1 MNVVAEWRP
10 DVHTFSGKANAQL
23 VAEEIMS
30 INDSP
35 TPEQIYEKAKGK
47 DTELHKC
54 LEWDDKKA
62 ADNYRIQ
69 QCGAIVRQL
78 IIRKVDEPDQP
89 KEPIRF
95 FYRSGIQ
102 GGYTPTVKIVQ
113 NVDEYQALLEQA
125 KRELRIF
132 KAKYDCLNELREI
145 LDLID

>member
-1 MNVVAEWRP
+1 MNIVAAWRS
-10 DVHTFSGKANAQL
+10 DVRTFSGKANAQL

-78 IIRKVDEPDQP
+78 IIRKVDEPEQP

-95 FYRSGIQ
+95 FYRSDIQ
-102 GGYTPTVKIVQ
+102 GGYIPTVKIIR

-132 KAKYDCLNELREI
+132 KAKYNCLNELREI

>member
-1 MNVVAEWRP
+1 MNIVAAWRP
-10 DVHTFSGKANAQL
+10 DVRTYSSKANAQL

-30 INDSP
+30 IGESA
-35 TPEQIYEKAKGK
+35 TPEQIYEKAKGE

-62 ADNYRIQ
+62 ADLYRIR
-69 QCGAIVRQL
+69 QCGDIVRQL
-78 IIRKVDEPDQP
+78 IIRKKDEPEQS

-95 FYRSGIQ
+95 FYRSDIQ
-102 GGYTPTVKIVQ
+102 GGYTPTVKIIR

-132 KAKYDCLNELREI
+132 KSKYNCLNELREI